1 MLEFDLTVYAKA
13 AVQGVPLMFVV
24 IGLVWVWGKLGLQ
37 GKQQLVS
44 SMLTGMALG
53 MPYMVTQMRPPVG
66 DWWVALGYWFAV
78 VIYGLGL
85 GVFASLLYELNKDL
99 VVKLIEKFLPP
110 AIQ

>member
-1 MLEFDLTVYAKA
+1 MEFDLTVFIQA

-44 SMLTGMALG
+44 SMLTGLALG
-53 MPYMVTQMRPPVG
+53 LPYMIAQTRPPVG
-66 DWWVALGYWFAV
+66 DWWVAFGYWFATV
-78 VIYGLGL
+78 VYGLGL

-99 VVKLIEKFLPP
+99 ATKLIQKYLP
-110 AIQ
+110 